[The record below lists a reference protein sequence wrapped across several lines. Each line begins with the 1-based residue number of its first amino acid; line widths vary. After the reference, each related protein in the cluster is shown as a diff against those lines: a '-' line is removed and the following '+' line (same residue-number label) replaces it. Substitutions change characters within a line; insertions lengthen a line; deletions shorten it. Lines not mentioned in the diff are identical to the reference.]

1 MKRRLLLSA
10 LIALTAAVAANLP
23 RQAAELTYTTPDGK
37 TISLSQYKGKVV
49 AVCFILTGCSHC
61 QKTTGFLV
69 KAQKDL
75 GPRGFQVLSAAINP
89 DATAQI
95 PAFIKNFNTNY
106 PIGAYDG
113 LKAIEWMQHPAMLIP
128 HMPLL
133 AFVDKQ
139 GKVRAQYEGDNE
151 QFFGDT
157 QEQNIRTQI
166 ETLLKEGSAA
176 TPAKKAPAT
185 PTPAPKK
192 NTSN

>member
-10 LIALTAAVAANLP
+10 LIALTAAIAANLP

-75 GPRGFQVLSAAINP
+75 GPRGFQVLSAAINQ
-89 DATAQI
+89 DAATQI
-95 PAFIKNFNTNY
+95 PTFIKNFNTNY

-113 LKAIEWMQHPAMLIP
+113 MKAIEWMQHPAMLIP

-176 TPAKKAPAT
+176 PAKKAPAT
-185 PTPAPKK
+185 ASSASKK
-192 NTSN
+192 GTSN